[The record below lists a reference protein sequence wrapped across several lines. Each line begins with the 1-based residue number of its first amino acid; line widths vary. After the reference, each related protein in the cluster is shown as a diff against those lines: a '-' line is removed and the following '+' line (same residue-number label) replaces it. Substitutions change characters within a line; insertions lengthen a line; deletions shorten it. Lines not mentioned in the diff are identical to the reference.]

1 MIGWILG
8 AIAVGYVCGVANE
21 KNKSSNEIRRLSN
34 ENYYLRLTI
43 NNHRTLLSDYDK
55 INSFSKRIGF
65 KGAVDFFYYL
75 AEYHDNRFGHFARFL
90 NKVKHVRNDVAHN
103 GVIYNI
109 DQNFL
114 NKLHCCV
121 EICQVYQSLS
131 SGQRLYL
138 G

>member
-8 AIAVGYVCGVANE
+8 AIAVGYVCGAANE
-21 KNKSSNEIRRLSN
+21 KNKSGNEIRRLSY

-43 NNHRTLLSDYDK
+43 SNHRTLLSDYDK
-55 INSFSKRIGF
+55 VNSFSKRIGF

-75 AEYHDNRFGHFARFL
+75 AHNHDSRFEHFARFL

-114 NKLHCCV
+114 DKLNSCV
-121 EICQVYQSLS
+121 EICRLYQSLS
-131 SGQRLYL
+131 RGQRLYL